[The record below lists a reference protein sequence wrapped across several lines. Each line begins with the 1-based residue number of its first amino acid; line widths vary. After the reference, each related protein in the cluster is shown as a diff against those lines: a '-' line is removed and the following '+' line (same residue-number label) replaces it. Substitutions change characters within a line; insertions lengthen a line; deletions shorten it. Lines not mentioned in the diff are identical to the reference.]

1 MFRDEREVRMNALRN
16 REKVNDVDH
25 WMKGFFKAIGTLIE
39 EDGNKHGFLFLKEP
53 IILQFCNTSKW

>member
-39 EDGNKHGFLFLKEP
+39 EDGKG
-53 IILQFCNTSKW
+53 